1 MTAVRM
7 GNPNVIQVRFLSRK
21 VNYNLLVLIRL
32 QAYDFYCAAL
42 INYNTQILR
51 VLRDVWFSGW
61 MCDNVESCSTT
72 ATVKPK
78 TPHA

>member
-7 GNPNVIQVRFLSRK
+7 GNPNVIQVCSLSLK

-32 QAYDFYCAAL
+32 QAYVFYCAAL
-42 INYNTQILR
+42 INYQLLILR
-51 VLRDVWFSGW
+51 VLRDVWFSGR

-72 ATVKPK
+72 AAVKPK
-78 TPHA
+78 TPRA